1 MAARKDD
8 VAHIHDVFVGDRS
21 LEPQGRSV
29 TISGRLHF
37 LQSSFSDF
45 MLSNSP
51 ARSSRARPV
60 RPIERIAAIA
70 RFAFELSILK

>member
-1 MAARKDD
+1 
-8 VAHIHDVFVGDRS
+8 
-21 LEPQGRSV
+21 
-29 TISGRLHF
+29 LHF